1 MALKGTTGERWLF
14 CVCRTQKKDGLGLG
28 RLAIGRW
35 DGGRVSLIV
44 MLQLV
49 TGQCLADLGLEVQAD
64 GLRKIHVQVDM
75 HAVLM
80 VRLVFVVVGGIRDVA
95 GDDLLIALVIMMVI
109 VMRVVMQVFVIDRL
123 PVGVLLVRHLCSC
136 HGSEHHGVIQ
146 NQQQGD
152 EDFQGH
158 RVDLGLVVFATL
170 VAATVAPGCC
180 GGQRDGSFCHAQH
193 LLKIAR
199 LDWSP
204 ELSLPGRFWAAIL
217 VLTL

>member
-1 MALKGTTGERWLF
+1 MVLKDTNGERWLF

-44 MLQLV
+44 MMQLV
-49 TGQCLADLGLEVQAD
+49 TGQCLADLRLEVQAD
-64 GLRKIHVQVDM
+64 GLRQIHVQVYM

-80 VRLVFVVVGGIRDVA
+80 VRLVFVVMGGIHDVA
-95 GDDLLIALVIMMVI
+95 ADDLMIAVVIMMII

-123 PVGVLLVRHLCSC
+123 PVGVLFVRHLCSS

-158 RVDLGLVVFATL
+158 RVDLVFGVVVFTIAG
-170 VAATVAPGCC
+170 ATVAPGCR
-180 GGQRDGSFCHAQH
+180 GGQRDGSFRKMKLP
-193 LLKIAR
+193 LLRGISANSLMLNAR
-199 LDWSP
+199 KDV
-204 ELSLPGRFWAAIL
+204 R
-217 VLTL
+217 

>member
-1 MALKGTTGERWLF
+1 MVLKDTNGERWLF

-44 MLQLV
+44 MMQLV
-49 TGQCLADLGLEVQAD
+49 TGQCLADLRLEVQAD
-64 GLRKIHVQVDM
+64 GLRQIHVQVDM

-80 VRLVFVVVGGIRDVA
+80 VRLVFVVVVGIHDFV
-95 GDDLLIALVIMMVI
+95 GDDLMIAVVIMMTI

-123 PVGVLLVRHLCSC
+123 PVGVLFVRHLCSS

-158 RVDLGLVVFATL
+158 RVDLGRVVYVRI
-170 VAATVAPGCC
+170 VAVTVAPGCR
-180 GGQRDGSFCHAQH
+180 GGQRDGSFWDAQ
-193 LLKIAR
+193 LN
-199 LDWSP
+199 
-204 ELSLPGRFWAAIL
+204 
-217 VLTL
+217 